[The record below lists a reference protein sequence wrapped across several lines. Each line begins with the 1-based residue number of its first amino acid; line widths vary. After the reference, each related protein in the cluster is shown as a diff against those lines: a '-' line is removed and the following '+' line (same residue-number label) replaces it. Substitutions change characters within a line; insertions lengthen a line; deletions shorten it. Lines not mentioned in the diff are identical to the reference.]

1 MMKVITEWKGN
12 MLFRAEGKNGCAMMD
27 SSGEVGGQESAPSPK
42 EMILAGLA
50 GCTGMDVVSI
60 LRKMRALP
68 EKMDIV
74 VEASLDPE
82 FPKPFTAFTVVFR
95 FWGETLDREKIEKAV
110 KLSHEKYC
118 GVSATLE
125 QAAPIDIKIELNPR

>member
-1 MMKVITEWKGN
+1 MKVITEWKGN
-12 MLFRAEGKNGCAMMD
+12 MLFKAHGGNGYALMD
-27 SSGEVGGQESAPSPK
+27 SSRELGGQETAPSPK

-74 VEASLDPE
+74 VEASLDSE
-82 FPKPFTAFTVVFR
+82 FPKPFTSFLIIFR
-95 FWGETLDREKIEKAV
+95 FWGEELDKGKIEKAV

-118 GVSATLE
+118 GVSATLS
-125 QAAPIDIKIELNPR
+125 QAAPIDIKIELNPN